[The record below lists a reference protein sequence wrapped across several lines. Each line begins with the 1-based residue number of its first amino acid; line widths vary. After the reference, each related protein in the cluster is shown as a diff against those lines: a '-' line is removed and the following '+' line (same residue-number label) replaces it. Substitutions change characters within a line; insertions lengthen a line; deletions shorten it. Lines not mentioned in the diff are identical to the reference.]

1 VNTTPSRIIV
11 AAAAAALLLATGLT
25 PARAV
30 PTAPPDHARPLKH
43 QIVIA
48 HRGASYDNPE
58 HTFFAYDGAVAADTD
73 MIECDL
79 QLTKDGVLVCMHDTT
94 VDRTASGTGAG
105 RVDSLTLAGLRR
117 MDFGSWFNKA
127 NPSRAQAQFAGA
139 SIVPFEEQL
148 DCYLGLNPRL
158 RFHVET
164 KSPAEYGG
172 RMEPAVVDVLRRKNL
187 LAGGDAEMSSIVI
200 QSFDLASLQ
209 RMKQLAPSL
218 PTAFL
223 TPGSTSVPDLTALR
237 PFVDALAPNAAV
249 LQGAPALVDAAH
261 ALGMAVHA
269 WTVDDGPTMQA
280 LLDMGVD
287 GIFTDRPNVLRGLV
301 KAAGTGIPAAA
312 RRNPRS
318 FQHGCPGVAGSVSGP
333 LTPGEAGT
341 GIPASV

>member
-1 VNTTPSRIIV
+1 
-11 AAAAAALLLATGLT
+11 
-25 PARAV
+25 
-30 PTAPPDHARPLKH
+30 
-43 QIVIA
+43 
-48 HRGASYDNPE
+48 
-58 HTFFAYDGAVAADTD
+58 
-73 MIECDL
+73 
-79 QLTKDGVLVCMHDTT
+79 
-94 VDRTASGTGAG
+94 
-105 RVDSLTLAGLRR
+105 

-172 RMEPAVVDVLRRKNL
+172 RMEPAVVDLLRRKNL
-187 LAGGDAEMSSIVI
+187 LAGGDAETSNIVI

-249 LQGAPALVDAAH
+249 LQAAPAVVGAAH

-269 WTVDDGPTMQA
+269 WTVDDGPTMQD

-301 KAAGTGIPAAA
+301 EAAGTGIPAAA

-333 LTPGEAGT
+333 LTPGRQV
-341 GIPASV
+341 PAFPPRREQPGRPLGRRQVMARGHWPPDGAQPVEQALHHITVGAQGDVLHCIEDEVECPLQPTWSL